1 MESGAQSTLPSDFLW
16 GFATASYQ
24 IEGAVNEDGR
34 GPSIWDAFCKIPGKI
49 AGGSSGEI
57 ACDSYHRTHEDIAL
71 LKACGAQAYRF
82 SLSWSRIIP
91 LGGRND
97 PVNEK
102 GLQFYLKFV
111 DDLHAAGITPMV
123 TLFHWDLPEEL
134 QKRYGGFLNKEEFV
148 ADFANYARLVFAAFG
163 SKVKHWITF
172 NEPWC
177 SSVLGY
183 NKGSFA
189 PGRTSDRSKCAVGD
203 GSTEPWIVGH
213 SILVAHGAAVRI
225 YRDEFKVQDEGE
237 IGITLNGIVYEASK
251 PRSPSAND
259 GSIGDWTEP
268 WDAENPADV
277 EACDRKI
284 EFAISWFADP
294 IYHGKYPDSMIKQLG
309 DRLPTWTP
317 KDIALVH
324 GSNDFYGMNHYCANY
339 IRAKTGKPEPEDV
352 AGNLEILPEDKN
364 GHSIG
369 PITQSPW
376 LRPCALGFRKLLK
389 WLSERYGYPKI
400 YVTENGTS
408 VLGENDMPLEQ
419 LLEDEFR
426 VRYFQDYI
434 SAMADAYTLDG
445 VNVRAYMAW
454 SLMDNFEWAEGYET
468 RFGVTYI
475 DYEHDQKR
483 IPKKSAKSIA
493 RIFDRLI
500 ETRERNAS

>member
-1 MESGAQSTLPSDFLW
+1 MGSVAPSTLPADFLW
-16 GFATASYQ
+16 GFATAAYQ
-24 IEGAVNEDGR
+24 IEGAVNDDGR
-34 GPSIWDAFCKIPGKI
+34 GPSIWDTFCKIPGKI
-49 AGGSSGEI
+49 AGGGSGEI

-71 LKACGAQAYRF
+71 LKECGAQAYRF

-102 GLQFYLKFV
+102 GLQHYIKFV
-111 DDLHAAGITPMV
+111 DDLLEAGIVPML

-148 ADFANYARLVFAAFG
+148 ADFAHYARLVYNAFG
-163 SKVKHWITF
+163 SKIKHWITF

-177 SSVLGY
+177 SSVLGF
-183 NKGSFA
+183 NNGSFA
-189 PGRTSDRSKCAVGD
+189 PGHTSDRIKSPVGD
-203 GSTEPWIVGH
+203 SSTEPWVVGH
-213 SILVAHGAAVRI
+213 SILVAHGAAVKI
-225 YRDEFKVQDEGE
+225 YRDEFKAQDGGE
-237 IGITLNGIVYEASK
+237 IGITLNG
-251 PRSPSAND
+251 
-259 GSIGDWTEP
+259 DWAEP

-309 DRLPTWTP
+309 NRLPTWSP
-317 KDIALVH
+317 EDIALVH

-339 IRAKTGKPEPEDV
+339 IRAKTGEPELDDI
-352 AGNLEILPEDKN
+352 AGNLELLLEDKD

-389 WLSERYGYPKI
+389 WLSERYGYPTI

-408 VLGENDMPLEQ
+408 VLGENDMPLNQ
-419 LLEDEFR
+419 LLDDEFR
-426 VRYFQDYI
+426 VQYFRDYI
-434 SAMADAYTLDG
+434 GAMADAYTLDG
-445 VNVRAYMAW
+445 VNVKAYMAW
-454 SLMDNFEWAEGYET
+454 SLME
-468 RFGVTYI
+468 
-475 DYEHDQKR
+475 
-483 IPKKSAKSIA
+483 
-493 RIFDRLI
+493 
-500 ETRERNAS
+500 